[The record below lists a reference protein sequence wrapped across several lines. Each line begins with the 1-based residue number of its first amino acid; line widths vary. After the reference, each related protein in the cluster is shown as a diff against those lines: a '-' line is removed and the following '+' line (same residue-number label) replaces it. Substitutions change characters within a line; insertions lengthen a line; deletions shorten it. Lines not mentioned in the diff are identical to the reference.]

1 MTSSFVCLHDLA
13 VVLSVFFDSMQ
24 RRDAGA
30 LDVSGFYMRFLM
42 IQNNPILKAC
52 LVKLI
57 FVLETTARVSGKA
70 PGRGSL
76 MAMITLTVGCR
87 YDPVPKKW
95 HSRYYP

>member
-1 MTSSFVCLHDLA
+1 MTSPFIYLHDLA

-24 RRDAGA
+24 RRDAGP

-42 IQNNPILKAC
+42 IQNNTILKAC
-52 LVKLI
+52 LVMLI
-57 FVLETTARVSGKA
+57 FVLETTAWVSGKA

-76 MAMITLTVGCR
+76 MAMIALTVGCR

-95 HSRYYP
+95 RSRYYP